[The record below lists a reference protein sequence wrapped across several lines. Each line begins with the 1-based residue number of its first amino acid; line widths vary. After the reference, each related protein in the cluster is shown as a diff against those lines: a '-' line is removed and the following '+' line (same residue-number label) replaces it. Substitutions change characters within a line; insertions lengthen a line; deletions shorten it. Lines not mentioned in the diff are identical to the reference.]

1 MGAVGV
7 DGEGRG
13 LEGVGGDQKCLQGH
27 LPPTL
32 SACEPPSS
40 KNSDG
45 LEGIGGCRV
54 LLILFMMMMM
64 ISMMMSI

>member
-7 DGEGRG
+7 DREGG
-13 LEGVGGDQKCLQGH
+13 EGVGGDQKCLQGH

-54 LLILFMMMMM
+54 LLILFMMRVM

>member
-1 MGAVGV
+1 MGLKGVG
-7 DGEGRG
+7 GGRG
-13 LEGVGGDQKCLQGH
+13 GGGGDQKCLQGH

-32 SACEPPSS
+32 SACEPPSG

-54 LLILFMMMMM
+54 LLILFIRMM
-64 ISMMMSI
+64 ISMLMSI

>member
-1 MGAVGV
+1 M
-7 DGEGRG
+7 GRG
-13 LEGVGGDQKCLQGH
+13 GGGKGGDQKCLQGH

-32 SACEPPSS
+32 SACEPPSG

-64 ISMMMSI
+64 ISMMMTI